1 LEKAIIFFAVTSAL
15 ACSSFAQNKVLKL
28 DGTNSYVELPQNIF
42 TNLTEATVEVW
53 AKWDAFRAYS
63 RVFEFGAG
71 YQSMSMFNHDRTRD
85 LRFNLYPVS
94 ARSNT
99 ALQYVVRVNDLLE
112 LHEWIHLAVVSGPG
126 GMKLYA
132 NGVLVGEH
140 PNEASFAD
148 IKVSH
153 TNLFGR
159 GLARN
164 PNDQDFR
171 GQLDE
176 IRVWDH
182 RRTETQIRESIS
194 KQLTGRE
201 KGLVAL
207 WNFEDGTANDSS
219 VNGYHGKLIGNAK
232 VLPANFPG
240 VRLAAAS
247 QSESPAAPS
256 SVPATNTPIVAASS
270 PDQSSGL
277 AAWWIGGALTVIV
290 GLLAWL
296 LFMLRR
302 SGLGTPKLLTT
313 APAQALLTDGQSSA
327 VGDPAQKTLKERAL
341 VELTEFAK
349 ESLVQGL
356 YSQRNALLEVQQK
369 AQQELAALE
378 ARLASVRV
386 PERITA
392 YEKRIAELEKEL
404 ELRGDEIRE
413 FAHATLLLLRQKID
427 QEKERE
433 SERKRF

>member
-1 LEKAIIFFAVTSAL
+1 
-15 ACSSFAQNKVLKL
+15 
-28 DGTNSYVELPQNIF
+28 
-42 TNLTEATVEVW
+42 
-53 AKWDAFRAYS
+53 
-63 RVFEFGAG
+63 
-71 YQSMSMFNHDRTRD
+71 
-85 LRFNLYPVS
+85 
-94 ARSNT
+94 
-99 ALQYVVRVNDLLE
+99 
-112 LHEWIHLAVVSGPG
+112 
-126 GMKLYA
+126 
-132 NGVLVGEH
+132 
-140 PNEASFAD
+140 
-148 IKVSH
+148 
-153 TNLFGR
+153 
-159 GLARN
+159 
-164 PNDQDFR
+164 
-171 GQLDE
+171 
-176 IRVWDH
+176 
-182 RRTETQIRESIS
+182 
-194 KQLTGRE
+194 
-201 KGLVAL
+201 
-207 WNFEDGTANDSS
+207 
-219 VNGYHGKLIGNAK
+219 
-232 VLPANFPG
+232 
-240 VRLAAAS
+240 
-247 QSESPAAPS
+247 
-256 SVPATNTPIVAASS
+256 VAASS